1 MTVDKT
7 GIKNK
12 LNFTPTFW
20 LQDY

>member
-12 LNFTPTFW
+12 VNFTPTYW